1 MYLVV
6 SLSVSVHV
14 LHCMYVCMCVCIY
27 LNIVST
33 SFVFVLFCFG
43 GGTWILHT
51 IFNLHTFTG
60 TSVRE
65 VIFAFYCKNV
75 CEYKTLKSGIKVN
88 KLI

>member
-6 SLSVSVHV
+6 SLSVSVYA
-14 LHCMYVCMCVCIY
+14 LHCMYVCMRVYIPQY
-27 LNIVST
+27 ST
-33 SFVFVLFCFG
+33 FFVFVLFCFG